1 MKCSTHIAY
10 QKLQYSHSEIW
21 MLFLAN
27 PKLLKDFL
35 IDRWGGITV
44 FSQGL
49 LFLRLA
55 WFGSHGGLAPLVSA
69 PLLLSARGRGRL
81 TEQHGG
87 KRRCANSPPTLY
99 LMFLTKASISP
110 TPLPHIA
117 QPASTHPGSGT
128 NRLWN
133 LIVRML
139 GTDAQTLGM
148 MRRVRLY
155 SKIKCQ
161 TFFSQSPR
169 NWTVVSKH
177 LLAIVRRLLGAC
189 FLWYINSFI

>member
-1 MKCSTHIAY
+1 M
-10 QKLQYSHSEIW
+10 
-21 MLFLAN
+21 
-27 PKLLKDFL
+27 
-35 IDRWGGITV
+35 
-44 FSQGL
+44 
-49 LFLRLA
+49 
-55 WFGSHGGLAPLVSA
+55 SA

-110 TPLPHIA
+110 TPLPNIA
-117 QPASTHPGSGT
+117 QPASAHPSSGT

-161 TFFSQSPR
+161 TFFSRRPR

-177 LLAIVRRLLGAC
+177 LLAIDRRLLGAC
-189 FLWYINSFI
+189 FLWYINRVLFRRRLGLVVTLFFIFTKVNISQCRFIYLSFQKSISVEKQTLNHSLKYKQK